1 MTDPREP
8 DRLIRAVLEDGPT
21 VLPDRVL
28 DSVLGE
34 VHRTRQRAARGLWR
48 IQPMSRTALAATAV
62 IAVVLIGGLVLLGR
76 GQSAPVVG
84 GLATASPAPSLA
96 PSPAPSNSPSPAPS
110 VAASQVPAAVG
121 PLAAGTTYRAN
132 GLSQPLSFVM
142 PPGFPSTGVAVTG
155 DPWADGNTLRVY
167 SEGFYALTI
176 HDDVTM
182 AKDLCNDN
190 KGQIDLPATPDAI
203 ESWLRSSS
211 QTTVSKTTSLEVDGR
226 TAHRWDVTFGPR
238 CQQVPPP
245 SGPGAEVWMGPQEKH
260 RFYAIPTGTD
270 TILAITWGDGVNDA
284 AINDAADKLVQSMTF
299 P

>member
-1 MTDPREP
+1 MTEPREP

-34 VHRTRQRAARGLWR
+34 VHRTRQRAVRGLWR
-48 IQPMSRTALAATAV
+48 ISTLTAAGYQVRTAFAATAV

-142 PPGFPSTGVAVTG
+142 PPVHRRRGDRRSVGRREHPARLLGGVLRPH
-155 DPWADGNTLRVY
+155 DP
-167 SEGFYALTI
+167 
-176 HDDVTM
+176 
-182 AKDLCNDN
+182 
-190 KGQIDLPATPDAI
+190 
-203 ESWLRSSS
+203 
-211 QTTVSKTTSLEVDGR
+211 
-226 TAHRWDVTFGPR
+226 
-238 CQQVPPP
+238 
-245 SGPGAEVWMGPQEKH
+245 
-260 RFYAIPTGTD
+260 
-270 TILAITWGDGVNDA
+270 
-284 AINDAADKLVQSMTF
+284 
-299 P
+299 

>member
-1 MTDPREP
+1 MTAPREP
-8 DRLIRAVLEDGPT
+8 DRLIRAALEDGPT

-34 VHRTRQRAARGLWR
+34 VHRTRQRAALGPWR
-48 IQPMSRTALAATAV
+48 IQPMSRTALAAAAV
-62 IAVVLIGGLVLLGR
+62 IAVVLVGGLVLVGR
-76 GQSAPVVG
+76 GQSAPTVG
-84 GLATASPAPSLA
+84 TLATASPA

-121 PLAAGTTYRAN
+121 PLAAGTTYRAS
-132 GLSQPLSFVM
+132 GLSQPLSFTM
-142 PPGFPSTGVAVTG
+142 PSGFPSTGVAVTG

-167 SEGFYALTI
+167 SNGFYALTI

-203 ESWLRSSS
+203 NSWLRSSS

-226 TAHRWDVTFGPR
+226 TAYRWDLTFGPR

-245 SGPGAEVWMGPQEKH
+245 SGPGTEVGMGPHEKH

-284 AINDAADKLVQSMTF
+284 AIDAAADKLVQSMTF